1 MIRGNN
7 TYIEP
12 DQMSIQITETINQ
25 LPVNFDVG
33 TASPINRAILPL
45 LDKAQAGEDT
55 NRLGQKPG
63 KDVL

>member
-1 MIRGNN
+1 
-7 TYIEP
+7 
-12 DQMSIQITETINQ
+12 MSRNDLTAMG

-45 LDKAQAGEDT
+45 LNKAQAGENT
-55 NRLGQKPG
+55 NRLSQKPG